1 MTTECRI
8 NRGYYRALVLGTKWA
23 VLIGGT
29 AAIAFAQSSSFGQAA
44 QGIAQ
49 EMIAIAKWVGII
61 LCIICGIGLM
71 AGGPGTIAKV
81 SGLFLGLIFALFA
94 SPIITW
100 IQGL

>member
-1 MTTECRI
+1 MSMEVQPPRKYSTVAVSAARC
-8 NRGYYRALVLGTKWA
+8 ALVIAATA
-23 VLIGGT
+23 V
-29 AAIAFAQSSSFGQAA
+29 IAFAQSSSFGQAA

>member
-1 MTTECRI
+1 MKYRNLRI
-8 NRGYYRALVLGTKWA
+8 SRQVAYSAILFGV
-23 VLIGGT
+23 T
-29 AAIAFAQSSSFGQAA
+29 ATLAFAQTSSFGQAA
-44 QGIAQ
+44 QGIAT

-81 SGLFLGLIFALFA
+81 SGLLLGLVFALFA

-100 IQGL
+100 VQAL

>member
-1 MTTECRI
+1 MNHKITLFSV
-8 NRGYYRALVLGTKWA
+8 RAARWAFLFGLAATLV
-23 VLIGGT
+23 
-29 AAIAFAQSSSFGQAA
+29 FAQSSSFGQAA

-49 EMIAIAKWVGII
+49 EMITIAKWVGII

-94 SPIITW
+94 SPIISW
-100 IQGL
+100 VQSL

>member
-1 MTTECRI
+1 MRSEVRI
-8 NRGYYRALVLGTKWA
+8 NRSYSNALASAARWA
-23 VLIGGT
+23 LLIGGT
-29 AAIAFAQSSSFGQAA
+29 AVIAFAQSSSFEQAA

-81 SGLFLGLIFALFA
+81 SGLLLGLIFALFA

-100 IQGL
+100 VQSL

>member
-1 MTTECRI
+1 MSGNFQRSLLRI
-8 NRGYYRALVLGTKWA
+8 LKWSAL
-23 VLIGGT
+23 
-29 AAIAFAQSSSFGQAA
+29 AAFAATLAFAQSSSFGQAA

-49 EMIAIAKWVGII
+49 EMISIAKWVGII

-100 IQGL
+100 VQSL

>member
-1 MTTECRI
+1 MNSRFLSITRTGAQWGLLFGLTT
-8 NRGYYRALVLGTKWA
+8 VL
-23 VLIGGT
+23 
-29 AAIAFAQSSSFGQAA
+29 AFAQTSSFGQAA

-49 EMIAIAKWVGII
+49 EMITIAKWVGII

-71 AGGPGTIAKV
+71 AGGPGVIAKV